1 MNKYIEEYWKNS
13 DITDLSADQLRV
25 RINVQYIYEHFEQ
38 HFVFLNNKLYKKITK
53 TQNNV

>member
-25 RINVQYIYEHFEQ
+25 RINVQYMNT
-38 HFVFLNNKLYKKITK
+38 LNSTLFF
-53 TQNNV
+53 